1 MSLLLGTRNFASQ
14 TVEANEIVSL
24 GSVYRRYCKKYN
36 GVRTFDFDSNEV
48 ILQQNGLYHITVTA
62 VASASEA
69 GNVTLSLFEN
79 GLAVPGAFSTE
90 TITTPTTE
98 LRTLVIDYY
107 ALVDST
113 CVLGCNSVVNK
124 AISLVNT
131 GVEAI
136 YSSVTMNVERV
147 L

>member
-1 MSLLLGTRNFASQ
+1 MSLLLGTKNFASQ

-24 GSVYRRYCKKYN
+24 GSVYRKYCKRVN
-36 GVRTFDFDSNEV
+36 GVKTFEFDSSEV
-48 ILQQNGLYHITVTA
+48 ILQRTGLYHVTATA
-62 VASASEA
+62 VASGTEA
-69 GNVTLSLFEN
+69 GDVTLSLYEN
-79 GLAVPGAFSTE
+79 GLAIPGAFSTQ

-107 ALVDST
+107 VMVDST

-131 GVEAI
+131 GVEAV
-136 YSSVTMNVERV
+136 YSSVVLNVEKV

>member
-1 MSLLLGTRNFASQ
+1 MSLLLGTKNFASQ

-24 GSVYRRYCKKYN
+24 GSVYRKYCKRVN
-36 GVRTFDFDSNEV
+36 GVKTFEFDSSEV
-48 ILQQNGLYHITVTA
+48 ILQRTGLYHVTATA
-62 VASASEA
+62 VASGTES
-69 GNVTLSLFEN
+69 GDVTLSLYEN
-79 GLAVPGAFSTE
+79 GLAIPGAFSTQ

-107 ALVDST
+107 VMVDSA

-131 GVEAI
+131 GVEAV
-136 YSSVTMNVERV
+136 YSSVVLNVEKV